1 MPSNLNAIKFKC
13 HQNLNAIKIV
23 PSAKIFKISKTTLNT
38 TSKAKAMGKAT
49 AMNLHHLKT
58 LMTHDSVASGH
69 LIPNFVYLTKT
80 TLS

>member
-23 PSAKIFKISKTTLNT
+23 PSAKIFKTTLNAI
-38 TSKAKAMGKAT
+38 SKAKAMDKAT